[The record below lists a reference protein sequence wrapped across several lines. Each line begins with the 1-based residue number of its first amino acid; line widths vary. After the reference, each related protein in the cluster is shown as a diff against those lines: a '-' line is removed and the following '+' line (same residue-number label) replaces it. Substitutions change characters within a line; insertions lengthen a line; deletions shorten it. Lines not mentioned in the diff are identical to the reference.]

1 MIHSVCNQMG
11 AKIRVNITVD
21 PETLRLADRLARA
34 RKISRS
40 AVLRE
45 GVQALA
51 GNQAHQVEEQ
61 ARRERRRRAAGAMDQ
76 LAHQFG
82 DWPAEKI
89 LRAAR
94 ARWAAPKRG

>member
-1 MIHSVCNQMG
+1 MA
-11 AKIRVNITVD
+11 AKTRVNITVD
-21 PETLRLADRLARA
+21 SQTLRLADRLARA

-45 GVQALA
+45 GVHVLA
-51 GNQAHQVEEQ
+51 ENEANQVAERL
-61 ARRERRRRAAGAMDQ
+61 RRDRQLRAAQAMDR
-76 LAHQFG
+76 LAHKFG

-94 ARWAAPKRG
+94 DRWQTAKKG